1 VLLLALDT
9 ATPALTVALHDGSR
23 ALAGQTLVS
32 TRKHGELLAAMIE
45 QVLAAGGASRGDLEA
60 IAVGTGPGPY
70 TGLRAGL
77 VTARVL
83 ASALGIPAV
92 GVCTLDVIARSAVE
106 AAAGRE
112 FLVASDAR
120 RKELYWA
127 RYAADGQ
134 RMVGPEVGS
143 PSALGGDD
151 PHYNPPG
158 ASLRAADLLPAARA
172 SLRPAVAAGT
182 GLVGRKP
189 ARGAGQPLG
198 PTSGRPSRLASRL
211 TPPAGVPVAGEGS
224 ASEEP
229 VAGEVPVAGEGAVL
243 YPGITAW
250 PIPPVYPDAGVLAVM
265 GAEVLAAG
273 GPVGVPEPLYLR
285 RPDAQV
291 PGRPKRVTP

>member
-143 PSALGGDD
+143 PAALGGDD
-151 PHYNPPG
+151 PPYNPPE
-158 ASLRAADLLPAARA
+158 ASLRAADHQPSARA

-211 TPPAGVPVAGEGS
+211 SPLAG
-224 ASEEP
+224 
-229 VAGEVPVAGEGAVL
+229 VPVAGEGAVL